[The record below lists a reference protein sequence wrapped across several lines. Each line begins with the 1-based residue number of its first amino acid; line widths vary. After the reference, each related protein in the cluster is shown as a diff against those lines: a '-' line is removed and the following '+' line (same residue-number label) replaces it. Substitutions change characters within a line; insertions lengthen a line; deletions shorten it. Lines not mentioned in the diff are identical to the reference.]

1 MLLQVHPKYVSSPH
15 PYHSSSY
22 QSQPLPHSPRHEDIP
37 SEPSLALNVHGGI
50 DTSCRM
56 HHRFKRQEV
65 PYPRSYQRKVVDLYV
80 PISFFDIDSSLSRD
94 AIDTLLT
101 RQMTGGSLTW
111 HSFPQSWN
119 EPPQQGPLKRILD
132 IGCGNG
138 VWVIEAAKHWK
149 GCEVVG
155 KSCPRHLREALIL
168 CRPRYCISP
177 S

>member
-155 KSCPRHLREALIL
+155 
-168 CRPRYCISP
+168 
-177 S
+177 